1 MEQTLKIYFTSDV
14 HGYFY
19 PTTYGDLKRKDLGL
33 FSFARDFKKDE
44 NTLVI
49 DGGDILQG
57 SAFAYYCRQKS
68 GSPQAIADI
77 MNDCGYDYYTLGN
90 HDFNY
95 GMDYQNAYIE
105 AHHGACVC
113 QNVVDEA
120 GRACHPYVIHTLG
133 NGLRVGDCRYC
144 DRLCECVGAE
154 GKSRGNLHY
163 RPI

>member
-57 SAFAYYCRQKS
+57 S
-68 GSPQAIADI
+68 
-77 MNDCGYDYYTLGN
+77 
-90 HDFNY
+90 
-95 GMDYQNAYIE
+95 
-105 AHHGACVC
+105 
-113 QNVVDEA
+113 
-120 GRACHPYVIHTLG
+120 
-133 NGLRVGDCRYC
+133 
-144 DRLCECVGAE
+144 RLCLLLQAE
-154 GKSRGNLHY
+154 VRIAAGHCWIS
-163 RPI
+163 

>member
-68 GSPQAIADI
+68 GSPQAIAATIIIRSAI
-77 MNDCGYDYYTLGN
+77 MILIMGWTIRTL
-90 HDFNY
+90 
-95 GMDYQNAYIE
+95 
-105 AHHGACVC
+105 
-113 QNVVDEA
+113 
-120 GRACHPYVIHTLG
+120 T
-133 NGLRVGDCRYC
+133 
-144 DRLCECVGAE
+144 
-154 GKSRGNLHY
+154 
-163 RPI
+163 